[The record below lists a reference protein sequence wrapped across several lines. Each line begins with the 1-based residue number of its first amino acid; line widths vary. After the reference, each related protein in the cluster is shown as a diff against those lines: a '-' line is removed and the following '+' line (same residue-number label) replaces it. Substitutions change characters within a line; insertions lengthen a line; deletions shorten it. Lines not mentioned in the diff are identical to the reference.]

1 MAVISAVYFAE
12 RSTRSA
18 ELNSTDSSSAA
29 MLAPQGGTPGITQ
42 ITLTTKDIVYDSLRN
57 KIYASVPSNA
67 LTNANT
73 VVAINPLTGQ
83 IEAPLTSGSNPG
95 SIGLS
100 GDGHYLYVGIDD
112 AASIRRL
119 DLQSQTQAPEF
130 TLGTSGSGNP
140 NQAGEIEVLPGQP
153 ESVAVSIA
161 EAGVNHQNITIF
173 DNGTPRPNKS
183 AQLPQNDVIEFGEY
197 LGYGNMPYGRGPYGG
212 ACWFWQP
219 YHDPNPRY
227 AQRSQWYQAQ
237 VDRRTASEPL
247 DIAYRWL
254 RSQPGLR

>member
-1 MAVISAVYFAE
+1 MVGLWLLTVPSCCRLKSAANSASLQELLIGPDHAFKFMNRVRSPSRPIIFLLGAMAVISAVYFAE

-18 ELNSTDSSSAA
+18 ELINAA

-42 ITLTTKDIVYDSLRN
+42 ITLTTKDIVYDSFRN
-57 KIYASVPSNA
+57 KIYASVPSGA

-140 NQAGEIEVLPGQP
+140 NQAAEIEVLPGQP

-161 EAGVNHQNITIF
+161 ELGVTHEGVAIF
-173 DNGTPRPNKS
+173 DNGTQRPNRTF
-183 AQLPQNDVIEFGEY
+183 QTPNYNDVIEFG
-197 LGYGNMPYGRGPYGG
+197 GNAATLFG
-212 ACWFWQP
+212 
-219 YHDPNPRY
+219 
-227 AQRSQWYQAQ
+227 
-237 VDRRTASEPL
+237 
-247 DIAYRWL
+247 
-254 RSQPGLR
+254 